1 MIVQRPSAEEVM
13 KGMRYQPM
21 NLTNTL
27 AALKDGSELG
37 TKTIADVER
46 NWTAETSYDPAGWT
60 EDNPSYGQCCV
71 TALVLYMTMGGEI
84 RCGKVGRESHFW
96 NVLPDGS
103 ELDITFKQFGD
114 NATRGPGKKRTVE
127 SLLKNKSVAARYKIL
142 LDRVCG

>member
-13 KGMRYQPM
+13 KGMRYQP
-21 NLTNTL
+21 
-27 AALKDGSELG
+27 
-37 TKTIADVER
+37 TIADVER